1 MRFDPESKYYVFS
14 TEQFMTH
21 EQEREFL
28 GNELQKNLE
37 TLKAFADPNMRQT
50 MGVASAAPVKTVMI
64 LIIAAAVVVGFI
76 VFSKHQLYRVVIGMF
91 GGIFLLAG
99 LYMVFTKNEENYS
112 AQGTGMKQRTNGLF
126 IGLIG
131 LVIAGGAVI
140 SNYVNTSK
148 VMVVGAGVLFMV
160 VGLFFVMPS
169 LNNKIRSEGLV
180 GEQISAECIGYV
192 RSVAKADN
200 IRYVVTSPVLSYYYN
215 GVQYTAID
223 NQRFEKNNVPVAVGQ
238 TLNVTIDPKDPN
250 YVTSMVSL
258 NESKGSAFMRYAF
271 PLIFVFVG
279 AGLVW
284 FGTTHDMTQYE
295 IKNNKL
301 PDLTDEVVEEKV
313 GNYDWTIE
321 KVTVSDKR
329 YDDEVGSWLVA
340 YGEERF
346 FYCSKELA
354 DSCDI
359 GEDYYLVFN
368 NEKNIRAIYRA
379 NDWNYEI
386 SPEHEMV
393 QKAEF

>member
-1 MRFDPESKYYVFS
+1 MKFDPESKHYVFS
-14 TEQFMTH
+14 TEQFLTR

-28 GNELQKNLE
+28 RNEREKKLE

-50 MGVASAAPVKTVMI
+50 MGVASASPVKTAVI
-64 LIIAAAVVVGFI
+64 LIIVVAVVAGFI
-76 VFSKHQLYRVVIGMF
+76 VFSKLRYFRVVIGMF

-99 LYMVFTKNEENYS
+99 LYMVFTKNDENYS

-131 LVIAGGAVI
+131 LVITGGAVI
-140 SNYVNTSK
+140 SNYVTTSK
-148 VMVVGAGVLFMV
+148 ALVVGAGTLFMV
-160 VGLFFVMPS
+160 VGIFFVMPS

-180 GEQISAECIGYV
+180 GEQITAECVGYV
-192 RSVAKADN
+192 RSVASADN

-215 GVQYTAID
+215 GEQYTAID
-223 NQRFEKNNVPVAVGQ
+223 SLHFEKNNIPIAYGQ
-238 TLNVTIDPKDPN
+238 TVDVTIDPKDPN

-258 NESKGSAFMRYAF
+258 NESKGAAIMRYVF

-279 AGLVW
+279 AGLIW

-313 GNYDWTIE
+313 GDHDWTIE
-321 KVTVSDKR
+321 KITVIDKR
-329 YDDEVGSWLVA
+329 FDDEENDWLIV
-340 YGEERF
+340 YGEDRF
-346 FYCSKELA
+346 F
-354 DSCDI
+354 SCTEKIAGSYDV

-368 NEKNIRAIYRA
+368 NEGNIRAVYRA
-379 NDWNYEI
+379 DDWNYEI
-386 SPEHEMV
+386 SSEHEKV
-393 QKAEF
+393 KKAEF